1 MAPKILLINY
11 SQRDAD
17 IVEKAIGLKVLRGYA
32 SEVESYTEERDGTR
46 TPNIKFYSP
55 EAYYECAMTFI
66 NLPCTEE
73 LKTEFNEKAR
83 ELNSD
88 DLYNM
93 VGYWKSRG
101 QLLVIFAGDTNIGN
115 LWPFGVPQHL
125 KTSAGNDTRT
135 HIRIDDNNEL
145 YELVSNLEKQIKMP
159 TDNYV
164 VSGMK
169 PKKDQYSP
177 DPYNSFGTHWNT
189 YISNANGDY
198 LMTSLSK
205 GTSDYQGEE
214 PGVLIIPSPKKLPNA
229 TVKITE
235 FFGDYYGIYTP
246 GEDWQASDIFY
257 PEAKLQELNK
267 NIADIRAQA
276 EADAAQ
282 KQSQID
288 AHKQEWAFL
297 RSLVTEQGDNL
308 VDAVFK
314 VLTDILGLK
323 VTKSDDETEGE
334 PIEDLM
340 ITFDDRKI
348 SVEVKGTTKP
358 NAPLEY
364 TQQPFQ
370 HIARRGHEGK
380 VEAALILNHDM
391 KKDPQYRKD
400 AYTDK
405 DKEALISNLYF
416 IDTRVL
422 LAVAKA
428 VVDGQITQDVAV
440 ETLFGNFGRVTHSP
454 PEVAS

>member
-1 MAPKILLINY
+1 
-11 SQRDAD
+11 
-17 IVEKAIGLKVLRGYA
+17 
-32 SEVESYTEERDGTR
+32 
-46 TPNIKFYSP
+46 
-55 EAYYECAMTFI
+55 
-66 NLPCTEE
+66 
-73 LKTEFNEKAR
+73 
-83 ELNSD
+83 
-88 DLYNM
+88 
-93 VGYWKSRG
+93 
-101 QLLVIFAGDTNIGN
+101 
-115 LWPFGVPQHL
+115 
-125 KTSAGNDTRT
+125 
-135 HIRIDDNNEL
+135 
-145 YELVSNLEKQIKMP
+145 
-159 TDNYV
+159 
-164 VSGMK
+164 
-169 PKKDQYSP
+169 
-177 DPYNSFGTHWNT
+177 
-189 YISNANGDY
+189 
-198 LMTSLSK
+198 
-205 GTSDYQGEE
+205 
-214 PGVLIIPSPKKLPNA
+214 
-229 TVKITE
+229 
-235 FFGDYYGIYTP
+235 
-246 GEDWQASDIFY
+246 
-257 PEAKLQELNK
+257 
-267 NIADIRAQA
+267 
-276 EADAAQ
+276 
-282 KQSQID
+282 
-288 AHKQEWAFL
+288 
-297 RSLVTEQGDNL
+297 VTEQGDNL